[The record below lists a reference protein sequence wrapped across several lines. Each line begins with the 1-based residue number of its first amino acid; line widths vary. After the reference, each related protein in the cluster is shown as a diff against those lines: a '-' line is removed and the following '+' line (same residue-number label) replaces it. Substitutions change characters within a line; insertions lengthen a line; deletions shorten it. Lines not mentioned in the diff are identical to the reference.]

1 MALGV
6 FVTLLFLSGYYILN
20 ELTGSGIDEA
30 VLYHL
35 NVGVEGAGFG
45 EFADLIVVF
54 GIMICAAVLTA
65 IFCFHYSRT
74 ETVTPVAR
82 ARFGLAT
89 IALLISNYLNPGA
102 HDVAYLLAA
111 EPPQSTAT
119 KVGIP
124 DRIVTVEQLRFEG
137 DKKNLVLLYLESIEQ
152 TYFDQTLFPDLMP
165 GLTALQDQALR
176 FVDITQTYGTSWTI
190 AGMVASQC
198 GIPLVGS
205 GGDGADQFLPDA
217 TCLGDLLQDAGYNLD
232 YIGGAPSAFAGKGTF
247 YTSHGFRSV
256 DGYLDLR
263 ARSAV
268 PEYRHYWGMY
278 DDTVFSEV
286 TARFESYTQEYE
298 PFGLVALT
306 LDSHDRTGRTIS
318 DSCEGYVYQ
327 DGRNA
332 SLNSVHCTDKLA
344 TEFIQ
349 RFLDSQAFEDTV
361 LIVMSDHFA
370 RPNLA
375 SDTLE
380 TAQRRNLLW
389 AFGADIPAAV
399 VSTPGTTI
407 DAAPTVLR
415 MLGGEISAL
424 GYGRDLQAQSSL
436 LRQADVDPE
445 ALFREDS
452 NYLNALWSYPNL
464 RNGVTIDLAEKK
476 LLLGERFI
484 TFPSL
489 LHIDQDLNVTKF
501 DFEVPG
507 EKTLASYVV
516 DLNHD
521 ERVLWVDECE
531 RASVV
536 LLTAAAP
543 VERYCVVIGSLGS
556 DRTQLLSLS
565 DDEHID
571 ASLISAIFQ
580 NAEPNWA
587 YYDRRIGEMQR
598 AVSFSD
604 SAVVRYSPTNG
615 MVGQIAVRSS
625 SRANSGSWVLDRN
638 LDVRVGLER
647 GVNLIGFNDGQDPV
661 RIGHRDT
668 CGAGQEITSS
678 VAPRLENIQETIAR
692 NIALYG
698 AFAIVVHNSAVCF
711 EVDPKLDV
719 LFEGTNLIQWK
730 DAYFNQPYIAV
741 ISGNGET
748 QEFLGEANTALGVEL
763 TNFISM
769 RRQRQLAWLPR
780 VGHAGG
786 VYQGKTYTNS
796 IDALSANQ
804 DLYEII
810 EIDLSWTSDDDLVCL
825 HDWASGYIDGPK
837 APLSLAEFQDVNAAK
852 PEFELC
858 TLDTL
863 ADWLRRNSGP
873 RILID
878 AKAHAVDVAQM
889 LLDRYPD
896 LRDRFIPQIYQ
907 PDDYSTVRA
916 MGYPDI
922 VWTLYKYSGS
932 DEEVLKWI
940 TNMDLLAL
948 AMYAER
954 ASTGL
959 PAEAKKKTGVLTWV
973 HTVNSSEELRAALEF
988 GASEVMTDSLQ
999 PQRSMRFE
1007 AVSAGYGAG
1016 RSTLYN
1022 FETGQRLP
1030 LDRGVNL
1037 VGLKGVGQTDLLAR
1051 YDGCQVLTTGEAPD
1065 PTPFREA
1072 FENLRADY
1080 DAVVFMVGDSAFCA
1094 DVSLAPLLE
1103 GLGLQKWYEIGFRTP
1118 YIGMIQA
1125 DGWTLEFLG
1134 PSEGIVTQ
1142 VLPVI
1147 GSD

>member
-1 MALGV
+1 
-6 FVTLLFLSGYYILN
+6 
-20 ELTGSGIDEA
+20 
-30 VLYHL
+30 
-35 NVGVEGAGFG
+35 
-45 EFADLIVVF
+45 
-54 GIMICAAVLTA
+54 
-65 IFCFHYSRT
+65 
-74 ETVTPVAR
+74 
-82 ARFGLAT
+82 
-89 IALLISNYLNPGA
+89 
-102 HDVAYLLAA
+102 
-111 EPPQSTAT
+111 
-119 KVGIP
+119 
-124 DRIVTVEQLRFEG
+124 
-137 DKKNLVLLYLESIEQ
+137 
-152 TYFDQTLFPDLMP
+152 
-165 GLTALQDQALR
+165 
-176 FVDITQTYGTSWTI
+176 
-190 AGMVASQC
+190 
-198 GIPLVGS
+198 
-205 GGDGADQFLPDA
+205 
-217 TCLGDLLQDAGYNLD
+217 D

-286 TARFESYTQEYE
+286 TARFESYTQEDE

-349 RFLDSQAFEDTV
+349 LFLDSQAFEDTV

-375 SDTLE
+375 WDTLE

-424 GYGRDLQAQSSL
+424 GYGRDLLAQGSL

-445 ALFREDS
+445 TLFREDR
-452 NYLNALWSYPNL
+452 NYLNALWSYPSL
-464 RNGVTIDLAEKK
+464 SDGLAIDLADKK
-476 LLLGERFI
+476 LLLGERFVG
-484 TFPSL
+484 FPSL

-531 RASVV
+531 RVSLV
-536 LLTAAAP
+536 LLAP
-543 VERYCVVIGSLGS
+543 APMERYCAFIGSLGNERS
-556 DRTQLLSLS
+556 QLLPLS
-565 DDEHID
+565 DGENVD
-571 ASLISAIFQ
+571 ASLITAILQ
-580 NAEPNWA
+580 STQPNWA
-587 YYDRRIGEMQR
+587 YYDRRIGEMRR

-615 MVGQIAVRSS
+615 MVGQIAIRSS
-625 SRANSGSWVLDRN
+625 GRANSRSWVLDRN
-638 LDVRVGLER
+638 VDVRVGLER
-647 GVNLIGFNDGQDPV
+647 GVNLIGFNDSQDPV

-678 VAPRLENIQETIAR
+678 VSPRLENIQETITK
-692 NIALYG
+692 NKALFG

-719 LFEGTNLIQWK
+719 LFQGTNLRQWS
-730 DAYFNQPYIAV
+730 DLYYDQPYVAV

-748 QEFLGEANTALGVEL
+748 VEFLGEANTALGVEL
-763 TNFISM
+763 TNFISK
-769 RRQRQLAWLPR
+769 RSQRQLAWLPR

-786 VYQGKTYTNS
+786 VYQGRTYTNS
-796 IDALSANQ
+796 IDALTANR

-810 EIDLSWTSDDDLVCL
+810 EIDLSWTSDDELVCL
-825 HDWASGYIDGPK
+825 HDWASDYINSPNT
-837 APLSLAEFQDVNAAK
+837 PLTLAEFEEVNAGK

-863 ADWLRRNSGP
+863 ADWLRRNPGP

-878 AKAHAVDVAQM
+878 AKAHAADVAQM
-889 LLDRYPD
+889 LLDRYPE

-907 PDDYSTVRA
+907 PDEYSAVRA

-932 DEEVLKWI
+932 DEEVLK
-940 TNMDLLAL
+940 
-948 AMYAER
+948 
-954 ASTGL
+954 
-959 PAEAKKKTGVLTWV
+959 
-973 HTVNSSEELRAALEF
+973 
-988 GASEVMTDSLQ
+988 
-999 PQRSMRFE
+999 
-1007 AVSAGYGAG
+1007 
-1016 RSTLYN
+1016 
-1022 FETGQRLP
+1022 
-1030 LDRGVNL
+1030 
-1037 VGLKGVGQTDLLAR
+1037 
-1051 YDGCQVLTTGEAPD
+1051 
-1065 PTPFREA
+1065 
-1072 FENLRADY
+1072 
-1080 DAVVFMVGDSAFCA
+1080 
-1094 DVSLAPLLE
+1094 
-1103 GLGLQKWYEIGFRTP
+1103 
-1118 YIGMIQA
+1118 
-1125 DGWTLEFLG
+1125 
-1134 PSEGIVTQ
+1134 
-1142 VLPVI
+1142 
-1147 GSD
+1147 